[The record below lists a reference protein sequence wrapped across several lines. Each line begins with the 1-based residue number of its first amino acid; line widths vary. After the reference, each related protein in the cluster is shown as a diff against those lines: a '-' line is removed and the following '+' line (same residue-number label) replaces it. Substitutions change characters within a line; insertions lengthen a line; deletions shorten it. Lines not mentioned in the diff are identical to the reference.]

1 MKPKNSLVQSACD
14 DLEITGRRGD
24 VEACGKPHPS
34 CDVCSGLGT
43 EECPKEFQ
51 DASDVDLEVV
61 MPHGAMG
68 GCRTDLL
75 EAALRAIAE
84 SHASDDELAGL
95 QPSKY
100 GTTVD
105 NDVFMMHPYCW
116 CEKEDCPW
124 CRLHDSEPNF
134 RYKPTGLEVRWYKY
148 IGRGME
154 TNREYR
160 PDEIAKMLSDCLR
173 TAEEKPR

>member
-1 MKPKNSLVQSACD
+1 MRRKNSLVQKICD

-24 VEACGKPHPS
+24 VEVCGKLRPS
-34 CDVCSGLGT
+34 CESCSESGT
-43 EECPKEFQ
+43 EDCPKSFQ
-51 DASDVDLEVV
+51 DASDADV
-61 MPHGAMG
+61 MPHGAAG

-75 EAALRAIAE
+75 EAAMRAIAE
-84 SHASDDELAGL
+84 AHAPDDELAGL

-100 GTTVD
+100 GTIVD

-116 CEKEDCPW
+116 CENEDCPW

-160 PDEIAKMLSDCLR
+160 PYEIAEMLSACLKKGKQ
-173 TAEEKPR
+173 EQNL